1 MKNKKLF
8 YGFIVLVALLCL
20 GIGYAAVSKN
30 LTINGKVNA
39 DAAGA
44 DALQVEFTA
53 HDDTKCTTAIASDG
67 QSATITTES
76 LKAVGDKAIAVITI
90 TNKSQDL
97 RAKITEDTAVAFT
110 DAKYDKYFTLETTN
124 PNGVILDAKTGTT
137 TITVTI
143 TLKELPV
150 TAISNA
156 AFTVI
161 LKAEAVELGA

>member
-1 MKNKKLF
+1 MKNKRFF

-44 DALQVEFTA
+44 DALEVLFTSSI
-53 HDDTKCTTAIASDG
+53 DTNCTTVIAEGG
-67 QSATITTES
+67 QSATITTDS
-76 LKAVGDKAIAVITI
+76 LKAVGDQATAVITI
-90 TNKSQDL
+90 TNNSQDL
-97 RAKITEDTAVAFT
+97 RAIITKLSGAFDDNT
-110 DAKYDKYFTLETTN
+110 YNTYFTLTISEISSTPLAANGGETT
-124 PNGVILDAKTGTT
+124 V
-137 TITVTI
+137 TVSI
-143 TLKELPV
+143 RLKQLPV
-150 TAISNA
+150 DAISNA

>member
-44 DALQVEFTA
+44 DALQVLFTSSK
-53 HDDTKCTTAIASDG
+53 DTKCTTAIASDG

-76 LKAVGDKAIAVITI
+76 LKAVGDKATAVITI
-90 TNKSQDL
+90 TNESQDL
-97 RAKITEDTAVAFT
+97 RAKITEHTAVAFT
-110 DAKYDKYFTLETTN
+110 DAKYDKYFTLETTD
-124 PNGVILDAKTGTT
+124 PAGVILDAKTGTT

-150 TAISNA
+150 TAITNA